1 MVVSETQGSV
11 ARPIQSR
18 AVREITL
25 HDTRSGEIQQLRTR
39 EPGRVRPLLPRRGT
53 VRRMRRLVVG
63 VVVFGLGLSASA
75 VEAKVLPT
83 FPTCGA
89 FSASKVSRVVGVGK
103 LYLDNTLA
111 NHTSCTYYGVSAA
124 RATKL
129 ATMGV
134 AYTKIAYYPSVII
147 AVTPATKSLVGVQ
160 ISLIKQTVTKEDL
173 EFGAVNKRLR
183 FTRDEDFYSGA
194 ISGGSEMKC
203 DPQIQYDNWVGPP
216 DCDGE
221 PALRKV
227 GVVAFIPT
235 AGSLGRLLTITATQQ
250 VPGKPFALAHPGTR
264 TTVRHGPALLT
275 AAGTACPLSRG
286 FGSTIGRPG

>member
-1 MVVSETQGSV
+1 LPLGRA
-11 ARPIQSR
+11 ARR
-18 AVREITL
+18 VGLL
-25 HDTRSGEIQQLRTR
+25 HLW
-39 EPGRVRPLLPRRGT
+39 LPRGGT
-53 VRRMRRLVVG
+53 LRCMRRLAVG
-63 VVVFGLGLSASA
+63 VVVFGLGLSAASA
-75 VEAKVLPT
+75 VEAKVMPT

-89 FSASKVSRVVGVGK
+89 FSAGKVSRVVGVGK
-103 LYLDNTLA
+103 LYLDSTLA
-111 NHTSCTYYGVSAA
+111 NSTSCTYYGVNAA

-134 AYTKIAYYPSVII
+134 AYTKIAYYPSLVI

-160 ISLIKQTVTKEDL
+160 INLIKQTVSKEDL

-250 VPGKPFALAHPGTR
+250 DPGSLSLSHILELARQSVTGK
-264 TTVRHGPALLT
+264 LY
-275 AAGTACPLSRG
+275 
-286 FGSTIGRPG
+286 